1 MEKINE
7 NITFE
12 ELLNQTLKE
21 IKVGQTVTGT
31 VIEITPKNEVF
42 IDIGYKADGIIPANE
57 YILNAG
63 ETVQEKF
70 KLGDRVTAVIV
81 KLNDGLGNVLLSYNR
96 ARREIDQKEFE
107 SKVNNNTIFKAI
119 VSEVNEKGL
128 ITNFNTIKIFIPLSL
143 SGINRNED
151 PHTYKGKEVKFKVI
165 EYNPKTNRIIGS
177 IKQIADEE
185 KKAKLDE
192 FWNNVEV
199 GKMYTGTVTSLSEY
213 VYATTA
219 DYIYNQVIELSK
231 KRKLMELL
239 QKSITELME
248 AENIDIFMQDKIKQ
262 INKIAE
268 INEKEQTFVE
278 QVVETSTEIEKN
290 TLQKP
295 DYTLYTGITDLDKM
309 ICGLHKQE
317 LTIIGARP
325 GVGKTTLALQIAEH
339 IAERGTETAII
350 SLEMSDTQVIQKLI
364 SRRAR
369 INSYKMRMGTLETKE
384 LEQIGVVSAEIAELP
399 IHLITKARTIQHIE
413 NIARKL
419 KNKNNLGLMIID

>member
-1 MEKINE
+1 MNDEELEKAMLYYLIYEQEDYVLDETDFAFERNKRIIKAINE
-7 NITFE
+7 LKAE
-12 ELLNQTLKE
+12 KKE
-21 IKVGQTVTGT
+21 IS
-31 VIEITPKNEVF
+31 
-42 IDIGYKADGIIPANE
+42 IISLQSRISAN
-57 YILNAG
+57 NK
-63 ETVQEKF
+63 Q
-70 KLGDRVTAVIV
+70 
-81 KLNDGLGNVLLSYNR
+81 
-96 ARREIDQKEFE
+96 
-107 SKVNNNTIFKAI
+107 
-119 VSEVNEKGL
+119 
-128 ITNFNTIKIFIPLSL
+128 
-143 SGINRNED
+143 
-151 PHTYKGKEVKFKVI
+151 VI
-165 EYNPKTNRIIGS
+165 EY
-177 IKQIADEE
+177 
-185 KKAKLDE
+185 L
-192 FWNNVEV
+192 
-199 GKMYTGTVTSLSEY
+199 TSLSEY

-248 AENIDIFMQDKIKQ
+248 VENIDIFMQDKIKQ

-419 KNKNNLGLMIID
+419 KNKNNLGLMVIDYIQLIKNKGKFNSREQEVADITRTLKLLSLELNIPIIGLCQLNRNAARQEPTLADLRESGAIEQDADNILFLYQEAESTETVVDITLKLAKQRAGETGKISLKFNKANSEFREVIRC

>member
-1 MEKINE
+1 MSDEELEKAMLYYLIYEQEDYVLDETDFAFERNKRIIKAINE
-7 NITFE
+7 LKAE
-12 ELLNQTLKE
+12 KKE
-21 IKVGQTVTGT
+21 IS
-31 VIEITPKNEVF
+31 
-42 IDIGYKADGIIPANE
+42 IISLQSKISAN
-57 YILNAG
+57 NK
-63 ETVQEKF
+63 Q
-70 KLGDRVTAVIV
+70 
-81 KLNDGLGNVLLSYNR
+81 
-96 ARREIDQKEFE
+96 
-107 SKVNNNTIFKAI
+107 
-119 VSEVNEKGL
+119 
-128 ITNFNTIKIFIPLSL
+128 
-143 SGINRNED
+143 
-151 PHTYKGKEVKFKVI
+151 VI
-165 EYNPKTNRIIGS
+165 EYLANLN
-177 IKQIADEE
+177 
-185 KKAKLDE
+185 
-192 FWNNVEV
+192 
-199 GKMYTGTVTSLSEY
+199 EY

-219 DYIYNQVIELSK
+219 DYIYNQIIELSK

-239 QKSITELME
+239 QKSITEIME

-369 INSYKMRMGTLETKE
+369 INNYKMRMGTLETKE
-384 LEQIGVVSAEIAELP
+384 LEQIGIVSAEIAELP

-419 KNKNNLGLMIID
+419 KNKNNLGLMVIDYIQLIKNKGKFNSREQEVADITRTLKLLSLELNIPIIGLCQLNRNAARQEPTLADLRESGAIEQDADNILFLYQEAESTETIVDITLKLAKQRAGEIGKINLKFNKANSEFKGVMRW

>member
-1 MEKINE
+1 MSDEELEKAMLYYLIYEQEDYVLDETDFAFEKNKRIIKAINE
-7 NITFE
+7 LKAE
-12 ELLNQTLKE
+12 KKE
-21 IKVGQTVTGT
+21 IS
-31 VIEITPKNEVF
+31 
-42 IDIGYKADGIIPANE
+42 IISLQSKISAN
-57 YILNAG
+57 NK
-63 ETVQEKF
+63 Q
-70 KLGDRVTAVIV
+70 
-81 KLNDGLGNVLLSYNR
+81 
-96 ARREIDQKEFE
+96 
-107 SKVNNNTIFKAI
+107 
-119 VSEVNEKGL
+119 
-128 ITNFNTIKIFIPLSL
+128 
-143 SGINRNED
+143 
-151 PHTYKGKEVKFKVI
+151 VI
-165 EYNPKTNRIIGS
+165 EYLANLN
-177 IKQIADEE
+177 
-185 KKAKLDE
+185 
-192 FWNNVEV
+192 
-199 GKMYTGTVTSLSEY
+199 EY

-231 KRKLMELL
+231 KRKLMALL

-248 AENIDIFMQDKIKQ
+248 AESIDIFIQDKIKQ

-268 INEKEQTFVE
+268 INEKEQTFLE
-278 QVVETSTEIEKN
+278 QVVETSTEIERN

-309 ICGLHKQE
+309 ICGLHRQE

-384 LEQIGVVSAEIAELP
+384 LEQVGIVSAEIAELP

-419 KNKNNLGLMIID
+419 KNKNNLGLMIIDYIQLIKNKGKFNSREQEVADITRTLKLLSLELNIPIVGLCQLNRNAARQEPTLADLRESGAIEQDADNILFLYQEAESTETVVDITLKLAKQRAGETGKIDLKFNKANSEFKGVVRWR

>member
-1 MEKINE
+1 MSDEELEKAMLYYLIYEQEDYVLDETDFAFERNKRIIKAINE
-7 NITFE
+7 LKAE
-12 ELLNQTLKE
+12 KKE
-21 IKVGQTVTGT
+21 IS
-31 VIEITPKNEVF
+31 
-42 IDIGYKADGIIPANE
+42 IISLQSRISAN
-57 YILNAG
+57 NK
-63 ETVQEKF
+63 Q
-70 KLGDRVTAVIV
+70 
-81 KLNDGLGNVLLSYNR
+81 
-96 ARREIDQKEFE
+96 
-107 SKVNNNTIFKAI
+107 
-119 VSEVNEKGL
+119 
-128 ITNFNTIKIFIPLSL
+128 
-143 SGINRNED
+143 
-151 PHTYKGKEVKFKVI
+151 VI
-165 EYNPKTNRIIGS
+165 EY
-177 IKQIADEE
+177 
-185 KKAKLDE
+185 L
-192 FWNNVEV
+192 
-199 GKMYTGTVTSLSEY
+199 TSLNEY

-262 INKIAE
+262 INKITE

-384 LEQIGVVSAEIAELP
+384 LEQIGIVSAEIAELP

-419 KNKNNLGLMIID
+419 KNKNNLGLMVIDYIQLIKNKGKFNSREQEVADITRTLKLLSLELNIPIVGLCQLNRNAARQEPTLADLRESGAIEQDADNILFLYQEAESTETVVDITLKLAKQRAGETGKIDLKFNKANSEFKGVMRW

>member
-1 MEKINE
+1 MSDEELEKVMLYYLIYEQEDYVLDETDFAFERNKRIIKAINE
-7 NITFE
+7 LKAE
-12 ELLNQTLKE
+12 KKE
-21 IKVGQTVTGT
+21 IS
-31 VIEITPKNEVF
+31 
-42 IDIGYKADGIIPANE
+42 IISLQSRISAN
-57 YILNAG
+57 NK
-63 ETVQEKF
+63 Q
-70 KLGDRVTAVIV
+70 
-81 KLNDGLGNVLLSYNR
+81 
-96 ARREIDQKEFE
+96 
-107 SKVNNNTIFKAI
+107 
-119 VSEVNEKGL
+119 
-128 ITNFNTIKIFIPLSL
+128 
-143 SGINRNED
+143 
-151 PHTYKGKEVKFKVI
+151 VI
-165 EYNPKTNRIIGS
+165 EY
-177 IKQIADEE
+177 
-185 KKAKLDE
+185 L
-192 FWNNVEV
+192 
-199 GKMYTGTVTSLSEY
+199 TSLSEY

-231 KRKLMELL
+231 KRKLMALL

-248 AENIDIFMQDKIKQ
+248 TENIDIFMQDKIKQ

-268 INEKEQTFVE
+268 ISEKEQTFVE

-419 KNKNNLGLMIID
+419 KNKNNLGLMIIDYIQLIKNKGKFNSREQEVADITRTLKLLSLELNIPIVGLCQLNRNAARQEPTLADLRESGAIEQDADNILFLYQEAESTETVVDITLKLAKQRAGETGKISLKFNKANSEFREVIRC

>member
-1 MEKINE
+1 MSDEELEKAMLYYLIYEQEDYVLDETDFAFERNKRIIKAINE
-7 NITFE
+7 LKAE
-12 ELLNQTLKE
+12 KKE
-21 IKVGQTVTGT
+21 IS
-31 VIEITPKNEVF
+31 
-42 IDIGYKADGIIPANE
+42 IISLQSRISAN
-57 YILNAG
+57 NK
-63 ETVQEKF
+63 Q
-70 KLGDRVTAVIV
+70 
-81 KLNDGLGNVLLSYNR
+81 
-96 ARREIDQKEFE
+96 
-107 SKVNNNTIFKAI
+107 
-119 VSEVNEKGL
+119 
-128 ITNFNTIKIFIPLSL
+128 
-143 SGINRNED
+143 
-151 PHTYKGKEVKFKVI
+151 VI
-165 EYNPKTNRIIGS
+165 EY
-177 IKQIADEE
+177 
-185 KKAKLDE
+185 L
-192 FWNNVEV
+192 
-199 GKMYTGTVTSLSEY
+199 TSLSEY

-419 KNKNNLGLMIID
+419 KNKNNLGLMIIDYIQLIKNKGKFNSREQEVADITRTLKLLSLELNIPIVGLCQLNRNAARQEPTLADLRESGAIEQDADNILFLYQEAESTETVVDITLKLAKQRAGETGKISLKFNKANSEFREVIRC

>member
-1 MEKINE
+1 MSDEELEKAMLYYLIYEQEDYVLDETDFAFERNKRIIKAINE
-7 NITFE
+7 LKAE
-12 ELLNQTLKE
+12 KKE
-21 IKVGQTVTGT
+21 IS
-31 VIEITPKNEVF
+31 
-42 IDIGYKADGIIPANE
+42 IISLQSKISAN
-57 YILNAG
+57 NK
-63 ETVQEKF
+63 Q
-70 KLGDRVTAVIV
+70 
-81 KLNDGLGNVLLSYNR
+81 
-96 ARREIDQKEFE
+96 
-107 SKVNNNTIFKAI
+107 
-119 VSEVNEKGL
+119 
-128 ITNFNTIKIFIPLSL
+128 
-143 SGINRNED
+143 
-151 PHTYKGKEVKFKVI
+151 VI
-165 EYNPKTNRIIGS
+165 EYLANLN
-177 IKQIADEE
+177 
-185 KKAKLDE
+185 
-192 FWNNVEV
+192 
-199 GKMYTGTVTSLSEY
+199 EY

-219 DYIYNQVIELSK
+219 DYIYNQIIELSK

-239 QKSITELME
+239 QKSITEIME

-419 KNKNNLGLMIID
+419 KNKNNLGLMIIDYIQLIKNKGKFNSREQEVADITRTLKLLSLELNIPIIGLCQLNRNAARQEPTLADLRESGAIEQDADNILFLYQEAESTETVADITLKLAKQRAGETGKIDLKFNKANSEFKGVMRW

>member
-1 MEKINE
+1 MSDEELEKAMLYYLIYEQEDYVLDETDFAFERNKRIIKAINE
-7 NITFE
+7 LKAE
-12 ELLNQTLKE
+12 KKE
-21 IKVGQTVTGT
+21 ISIISLQSKISANNKQ
-31 VIEITPKNEVF
+31 VIEHL
-42 IDIGYKADGIIPANE
+42 AN
-57 YILNAG
+57 LN
-63 ETVQEKF
+63 
-70 KLGDRVTAVIV
+70 
-81 KLNDGLGNVLLSYNR
+81 
-96 ARREIDQKEFE
+96 
-107 SKVNNNTIFKAI
+107 
-119 VSEVNEKGL
+119 
-128 ITNFNTIKIFIPLSL
+128 
-143 SGINRNED
+143 
-151 PHTYKGKEVKFKVI
+151 
-165 EYNPKTNRIIGS
+165 
-177 IKQIADEE
+177 
-185 KKAKLDE
+185 
-192 FWNNVEV
+192 
-199 GKMYTGTVTSLSEY
+199 EY

-384 LEQIGVVSAEIAELP
+384 LEQIGIVSAEIAELP

-419 KNKNNLGLMIID
+419 KNKNNLGLMIIDYIQLIKNKGKFNSREQEVADITRTLKLLSLELNIPIIGLCQLNRNAARQEPTLADLRESGAIEQDADNILFLYQEAESTETVADITLKLAKQRAGETGKIDLKFNKANSEFKGVMRW

>member
-1 MEKINE
+1 MSDEELEKAMLYYLIYEQEDYVLDETDFAFERNKRIIKAINE
-7 NITFE
+7 LKAE
-12 ELLNQTLKE
+12 KKE
-21 IKVGQTVTGT
+21 IS
-31 VIEITPKNEVF
+31 
-42 IDIGYKADGIIPANE
+42 IISLQSRISAN
-57 YILNAG
+57 NK
-63 ETVQEKF
+63 Q
-70 KLGDRVTAVIV
+70 
-81 KLNDGLGNVLLSYNR
+81 
-96 ARREIDQKEFE
+96 
-107 SKVNNNTIFKAI
+107 
-119 VSEVNEKGL
+119 
-128 ITNFNTIKIFIPLSL
+128 
-143 SGINRNED
+143 
-151 PHTYKGKEVKFKVI
+151 VI
-165 EYNPKTNRIIGS
+165 EY
-177 IKQIADEE
+177 
-185 KKAKLDE
+185 L
-192 FWNNVEV
+192 
-199 GKMYTGTVTSLSEY
+199 TSLSEY

-384 LEQIGVVSAEIAELP
+384 LEQIGIVSAEIAELP

-419 KNKNNLGLMIID
+419 KNKNNLGLMVIDYIQLIKNKGKFNSREQEVADITRTLKLLSLELNIPIIGLCQLNRNAARQEPTLADLRESGAIEQDADNILFLYQEAESTETVVDITLKLAKQRAGETGKISLKFNKANSEFREVIRC

>member
-1 MEKINE
+1 MSDEELEKAMLYYLIYEQEDYVLDETDFAFERNKRIIKAINE
-7 NITFE
+7 LKAE
-12 ELLNQTLKE
+12 KKE
-21 IKVGQTVTGT
+21 IS
-31 VIEITPKNEVF
+31 
-42 IDIGYKADGIIPANE
+42 IISLQSKISAN
-57 YILNAG
+57 NK
-63 ETVQEKF
+63 Q
-70 KLGDRVTAVIV
+70 
-81 KLNDGLGNVLLSYNR
+81 
-96 ARREIDQKEFE
+96 
-107 SKVNNNTIFKAI
+107 
-119 VSEVNEKGL
+119 
-128 ITNFNTIKIFIPLSL
+128 
-143 SGINRNED
+143 
-151 PHTYKGKEVKFKVI
+151 VI
-165 EYNPKTNRIIGS
+165 EYLANLN
-177 IKQIADEE
+177 
-185 KKAKLDE
+185 
-192 FWNNVEV
+192 
-199 GKMYTGTVTSLSEY
+199 EY

-219 DYIYNQVIELSK
+219 DYIYNQIIELSK
-231 KRKLMELL
+231 KRKLMALL

-248 AENIDIFMQDKIKQ
+248 TENIDIFMQDKIKQ

-309 ICGLHKQE
+309 ICGLHRQE

-384 LEQIGVVSAEIAELP
+384 LEQVGIVSAEIAELP

-419 KNKNNLGLMIID
+419 KNKNNLGLMVIDYIQLIKNKGKFNSREQEVADITRTLKLLSLELNIPIVGLCQLNRNAARQEPTLADLRESGAIEQDADNILFLYQEAESTETIVDITLKLAKQRAGETGKIDLKFNKANSEFKGVMRW

>member
-1 MEKINE
+1 MNDEELEKAMLYYLIYEQEDYVLDETDFAFERNKRIIKAINE
-7 NITFE
+7 LKAE
-12 ELLNQTLKE
+12 KKE
-21 IKVGQTVTGT
+21 IS
-31 VIEITPKNEVF
+31 
-42 IDIGYKADGIIPANE
+42 IISLQSKISAN
-57 YILNAG
+57 NK
-63 ETVQEKF
+63 Q
-70 KLGDRVTAVIV
+70 
-81 KLNDGLGNVLLSYNR
+81 
-96 ARREIDQKEFE
+96 
-107 SKVNNNTIFKAI
+107 
-119 VSEVNEKGL
+119 
-128 ITNFNTIKIFIPLSL
+128 
-143 SGINRNED
+143 
-151 PHTYKGKEVKFKVI
+151 VI
-165 EYNPKTNRIIGS
+165 EY
-177 IKQIADEE
+177 
-185 KKAKLDE
+185 L
-192 FWNNVEV
+192 
-199 GKMYTGTVTSLSEY
+199 TSLSEY

-399 IHLITKARTIQHIE
+399 IHLVTKARTIQHIE

-419 KNKNNLGLMIID
+419 KNKNNLGLIVIDYIQLIKNKGKFNSREQEVADITRTLKLLSLELNIPIIGLCQLNRNAARQEPTLADLRESGAIEQDADNILFLYQEAESTETVVDITLKLAKQRAGETGKISLKFNKANSEFREVIRC

>member
-1 MEKINE
+1 MNDEELEKAMLYYLIYEQEDYVLDETDFAFERNKRIIKAINE
-7 NITFE
+7 LKAE
-12 ELLNQTLKE
+12 KKE
-21 IKVGQTVTGT
+21 IS
-31 VIEITPKNEVF
+31 
-42 IDIGYKADGIIPANE
+42 IISLQSRISAN
-57 YILNAG
+57 NK
-63 ETVQEKF
+63 Q
-70 KLGDRVTAVIV
+70 
-81 KLNDGLGNVLLSYNR
+81 
-96 ARREIDQKEFE
+96 
-107 SKVNNNTIFKAI
+107 
-119 VSEVNEKGL
+119 
-128 ITNFNTIKIFIPLSL
+128 
-143 SGINRNED
+143 
-151 PHTYKGKEVKFKVI
+151 VI
-165 EYNPKTNRIIGS
+165 EY
-177 IKQIADEE
+177 
-185 KKAKLDE
+185 L
-192 FWNNVEV
+192 
-199 GKMYTGTVTSLSEY
+199 TSLSEY

-384 LEQIGVVSAEIAELP
+384 LEQIGIVSAEIAELP

-419 KNKNNLGLMIID
+419 KNKNNLGLMIIDYIQLIKNKGKFNSREQEVADITRTLKLLSLELNIPIVGLCQLNRNAARQEPTLADLRESGAIEQDADNILFLYQEAESTETIVDITLKLAKQRAGEIGKINLKFNKANSEFKGVMRW

>member
-1 MEKINE
+1 MNDEELEKAMLYYLIYEQEDYVLDETDFAFEKNKRIIKAINE
-7 NITFE
+7 LKAE
-12 ELLNQTLKE
+12 KKE
-21 IKVGQTVTGT
+21 IS
-31 VIEITPKNEVF
+31 
-42 IDIGYKADGIIPANE
+42 IISLQSKISAN
-57 YILNAG
+57 NK
-63 ETVQEKF
+63 Q
-70 KLGDRVTAVIV
+70 
-81 KLNDGLGNVLLSYNR
+81 
-96 ARREIDQKEFE
+96 
-107 SKVNNNTIFKAI
+107 
-119 VSEVNEKGL
+119 
-128 ITNFNTIKIFIPLSL
+128 
-143 SGINRNED
+143 
-151 PHTYKGKEVKFKVI
+151 VI
-165 EYNPKTNRIIGS
+165 EYLANLN
-177 IKQIADEE
+177 
-185 KKAKLDE
+185 
-192 FWNNVEV
+192 
-199 GKMYTGTVTSLSEY
+199 EY

-231 KRKLMELL
+231 KRKLMALL

-248 AENIDIFMQDKIKQ
+248 AESIDIFIQDKIKQ

-268 INEKEQTFVE
+268 INEKEQTFLE
-278 QVVETSTEIEKN
+278 QVVETSTEIERN

-309 ICGLHKQE
+309 ICGLHRQE

-384 LEQIGVVSAEIAELP
+384 LEQVGIVSAEIAELP

-419 KNKNNLGLMIID
+419 KNKNNLGLIVIDYIQLIKNKGKFNSREQEVADITRTLKLLSLELNIPIVGLCQLNRNAARQEPTLADLRESGAIEQDADNILFLYQEAESTETVVDITLKLAKQRAGETGKISLKFNKANSEFREVIRC

>member
-1 MEKINE
+1 MNDEELEKAMLYYLIYEQEDYVLDETDFAFERNKRIIKAINE
-7 NITFE
+7 LKAE
-12 ELLNQTLKE
+12 KKE
-21 IKVGQTVTGT
+21 IS
-31 VIEITPKNEVF
+31 
-42 IDIGYKADGIIPANE
+42 IISLQSRISAN
-57 YILNAG
+57 NK
-63 ETVQEKF
+63 Q
-70 KLGDRVTAVIV
+70 
-81 KLNDGLGNVLLSYNR
+81 
-96 ARREIDQKEFE
+96 
-107 SKVNNNTIFKAI
+107 
-119 VSEVNEKGL
+119 
-128 ITNFNTIKIFIPLSL
+128 
-143 SGINRNED
+143 
-151 PHTYKGKEVKFKVI
+151 VI
-165 EYNPKTNRIIGS
+165 EY
-177 IKQIADEE
+177 
-185 KKAKLDE
+185 L
-192 FWNNVEV
+192 
-199 GKMYTGTVTSLSEY
+199 TSLSEY

-219 DYIYNQVIELSK
+219 DYIYNQIIELSK

-384 LEQIGVVSAEIAELP
+384 LEQIGIVSAEIAELP

-419 KNKNNLGLMIID
+419 KNKNNLGLMIIDYIQLIKNKGKFNSREQEVADITRTLKLLSLELNIPIIGLCQLNRNAARQEPTLADLRESGAIEQDADNILFLYQEAESTETVVDITLKLAKQRAGETGKISLKFNKANSEFREVIRC

>member
-1 MEKINE
+1 MSDEELEKAMLYYLIYEQEDYVLDETDFAFEKNKKIIKAINE
-7 NITFE
+7 LKAE
-12 ELLNQTLKE
+12 KKE
-21 IKVGQTVTGT
+21 IS
-31 VIEITPKNEVF
+31 
-42 IDIGYKADGIIPANE
+42 IISLQSKISAN
-57 YILNAG
+57 NK
-63 ETVQEKF
+63 Q
-70 KLGDRVTAVIV
+70 
-81 KLNDGLGNVLLSYNR
+81 
-96 ARREIDQKEFE
+96 
-107 SKVNNNTIFKAI
+107 
-119 VSEVNEKGL
+119 
-128 ITNFNTIKIFIPLSL
+128 
-143 SGINRNED
+143 
-151 PHTYKGKEVKFKVI
+151 VI
-165 EYNPKTNRIIGS
+165 EY
-177 IKQIADEE
+177 
-185 KKAKLDE
+185 L
-192 FWNNVEV
+192 
-199 GKMYTGTVTSLSEY
+199 TSLSEY
-213 VYATTA
+213 IYATTA

-309 ICGLHKQE
+309 ICGLHRQE

-384 LEQIGVVSAEIAELP
+384 LEQVGIVSAEIAELP

-419 KNKNNLGLMIID
+419 KNKNNLGLMIIDYIQLIKNKGKFNSREQEVADITRTLKLLSLELNIPIVGLCQLNRNAARQEPTLADLRESGAIEQDADNILFLYQEAESTETVVDITLKLAKQRAGETGKISLKFNKANSEFREVIRC

>member
-1 MEKINE
+1 MSDEELEKAMLYYLIYEQEDYVLDETDFAFERNKRIIKAINE
-7 NITFE
+7 LKAE
-12 ELLNQTLKE
+12 KKE
-21 IKVGQTVTGT
+21 IS
-31 VIEITPKNEVF
+31 
-42 IDIGYKADGIIPANE
+42 IISLQSKISAN
-57 YILNAG
+57 NK
-63 ETVQEKF
+63 Q
-70 KLGDRVTAVIV
+70 
-81 KLNDGLGNVLLSYNR
+81 
-96 ARREIDQKEFE
+96 
-107 SKVNNNTIFKAI
+107 
-119 VSEVNEKGL
+119 
-128 ITNFNTIKIFIPLSL
+128 
-143 SGINRNED
+143 
-151 PHTYKGKEVKFKVI
+151 VI
-165 EYNPKTNRIIGS
+165 EY
-177 IKQIADEE
+177 
-185 KKAKLDE
+185 L
-192 FWNNVEV
+192 
-199 GKMYTGTVTSLSEY
+199 TSLSEY

-262 INKIAE
+262 INKIEE

-419 KNKNNLGLMIID
+419 KNKNNLGLMVIDYIQLIKNKGKFNSREQEVADITRTLKLLSLELNIPIIGLCQLNRNAARQEPTLADLRESGAIEQDADNILFLYQEAESTETVVDITLKLAKQRAGETGKIDLKFNKANSEFKGVMRW

>member
-1 MEKINE
+1 MSDEELEKAMLYYLIYEQEDYVLDETDFAFERNKRIIKAINE
-7 NITFE
+7 LKAE
-12 ELLNQTLKE
+12 KKE
-21 IKVGQTVTGT
+21 IS
-31 VIEITPKNEVF
+31 
-42 IDIGYKADGIIPANE
+42 IISLQSRISAN
-57 YILNAG
+57 NK
-63 ETVQEKF
+63 Q
-70 KLGDRVTAVIV
+70 
-81 KLNDGLGNVLLSYNR
+81 
-96 ARREIDQKEFE
+96 
-107 SKVNNNTIFKAI
+107 
-119 VSEVNEKGL
+119 
-128 ITNFNTIKIFIPLSL
+128 
-143 SGINRNED
+143 
-151 PHTYKGKEVKFKVI
+151 VI
-165 EYNPKTNRIIGS
+165 EY
-177 IKQIADEE
+177 
-185 KKAKLDE
+185 L
-192 FWNNVEV
+192 
-199 GKMYTGTVTSLSEY
+199 TSLSEY

-384 LEQIGVVSAEIAELP
+384 LEQIGIVSAEIAELP
-399 IHLITKARTIQHIE
+399 IHLVTKARTIQHIE

-419 KNKNNLGLMIID
+419 KNKNNLGLMIIDYIQLIKNKGKFNSREQEVADITRTLKLLSLELNIPIIGLCQLNRNAARQEPTLADLRESGAIEQDADNILFLYQEAESTETVVDITLKLAKQRAGETGKINLKFNKANSEFREVIRC

>member
-1 MEKINE
+1 MSDEELEKAMLYYLIYEQEDYVLDETDFAFERNKRIIKAINE
-7 NITFE
+7 LKAE
-12 ELLNQTLKE
+12 KKE
-21 IKVGQTVTGT
+21 IS
-31 VIEITPKNEVF
+31 
-42 IDIGYKADGIIPANE
+42 IISLQSRISAN
-57 YILNAG
+57 NK
-63 ETVQEKF
+63 Q
-70 KLGDRVTAVIV
+70 
-81 KLNDGLGNVLLSYNR
+81 
-96 ARREIDQKEFE
+96 
-107 SKVNNNTIFKAI
+107 
-119 VSEVNEKGL
+119 
-128 ITNFNTIKIFIPLSL
+128 
-143 SGINRNED
+143 
-151 PHTYKGKEVKFKVI
+151 VI
-165 EYNPKTNRIIGS
+165 EY
-177 IKQIADEE
+177 
-185 KKAKLDE
+185 L
-192 FWNNVEV
+192 
-199 GKMYTGTVTSLSEY
+199 TSLSEY

-231 KRKLMELL
+231 KRKLMALL

-384 LEQIGVVSAEIAELP
+384 LEQIGIVSAEIAELP

-419 KNKNNLGLMIID
+419 KNKNNLGLMIIDYIQLIKNKGKFNSREQEVADITRTLKLLSLELNIPIIGLCQLNRNAARQEPTLADLRESGAIEQDADNILFLYQEAESTETVVDITLKLAKQRAGETGKISLKFNKANSEFREVIRC

>member
-1 MEKINE
+1 MSDEELEKAMLYYLIYEQEDCVLDETDFAFERNKRIIKAINE
-7 NITFE
+7 LKAE
-12 ELLNQTLKE
+12 KKE
-21 IKVGQTVTGT
+21 IS
-31 VIEITPKNEVF
+31 
-42 IDIGYKADGIIPANE
+42 IISLQSRISAN
-57 YILNAG
+57 NK
-63 ETVQEKF
+63 Q
-70 KLGDRVTAVIV
+70 
-81 KLNDGLGNVLLSYNR
+81 
-96 ARREIDQKEFE
+96 
-107 SKVNNNTIFKAI
+107 
-119 VSEVNEKGL
+119 
-128 ITNFNTIKIFIPLSL
+128 
-143 SGINRNED
+143 
-151 PHTYKGKEVKFKVI
+151 VI
-165 EYNPKTNRIIGS
+165 EY
-177 IKQIADEE
+177 
-185 KKAKLDE
+185 L
-192 FWNNVEV
+192 
-199 GKMYTGTVTSLSEY
+199 TSLSEY

-419 KNKNNLGLMIID
+419 KNKNNLGLMIIDYIQLIKNKGKFNSREQEVADITRTLKLLSLELNIPIVGLCQLNRNAARQEPTLADLRESGAIEQDADNILFLYQEAESTETIVDITLKLAKQRAGEIGKINLKFNKANSEFKGVMRW

>member
-1 MEKINE
+1 MSDEELEKAMLYYLIYEQEDYVLDETDFAFERNKRIIKAINE
-7 NITFE
+7 LKAE
-12 ELLNQTLKE
+12 KKE
-21 IKVGQTVTGT
+21 IS
-31 VIEITPKNEVF
+31 
-42 IDIGYKADGIIPANE
+42 IISLQSRISAN
-57 YILNAG
+57 NK
-63 ETVQEKF
+63 Q
-70 KLGDRVTAVIV
+70 
-81 KLNDGLGNVLLSYNR
+81 
-96 ARREIDQKEFE
+96 
-107 SKVNNNTIFKAI
+107 
-119 VSEVNEKGL
+119 
-128 ITNFNTIKIFIPLSL
+128 
-143 SGINRNED
+143 
-151 PHTYKGKEVKFKVI
+151 VI
-165 EYNPKTNRIIGS
+165 EY
-177 IKQIADEE
+177 
-185 KKAKLDE
+185 L
-192 FWNNVEV
+192 
-199 GKMYTGTVTSLSEY
+199 TSLSEY

-384 LEQIGVVSAEIAELP
+384 LEQVGIVSAEIAELP

-419 KNKNNLGLMIID
+419 KNKNNLGLMIIDYIQLIKNKGKFNSREQEVADITRTLKLLSLELNIPIVGLCQLNRNAARQEPTLADLRESGAIEQDADNILFLYQEAESTETVVDITLKLAKQRAGETGKIDLKFNKANSEFKGVMRW

>member
-1 MEKINE
+1 MSDEELEKAMLYYLIYEQEDYVLDETDFAFEKNKRIIKAINE
-7 NITFE
+7 LKAE
-12 ELLNQTLKE
+12 KKE
-21 IKVGQTVTGT
+21 IS
-31 VIEITPKNEVF
+31 
-42 IDIGYKADGIIPANE
+42 IISLQSKISAN
-57 YILNAG
+57 NK
-63 ETVQEKF
+63 Q
-70 KLGDRVTAVIV
+70 
-81 KLNDGLGNVLLSYNR
+81 
-96 ARREIDQKEFE
+96 
-107 SKVNNNTIFKAI
+107 
-119 VSEVNEKGL
+119 
-128 ITNFNTIKIFIPLSL
+128 
-143 SGINRNED
+143 
-151 PHTYKGKEVKFKVI
+151 VI
-165 EYNPKTNRIIGS
+165 EYLANLN
-177 IKQIADEE
+177 
-185 KKAKLDE
+185 
-192 FWNNVEV
+192 
-199 GKMYTGTVTSLSEY
+199 EY

-384 LEQIGVVSAEIAELP
+384 LEQVGIVSAEIAELP

-419 KNKNNLGLMIID
+419 KNKNNLGLMIIDYIQLIKNKGKFNSREQEVADITRTLKLLSLELNIPIIGLCQLNRNAARQEPTLADLRESGAIEQDADNILFLYQEAESTETVVDITLKLAKQRAGETGKIDLKFNKANSEFKGVMRW